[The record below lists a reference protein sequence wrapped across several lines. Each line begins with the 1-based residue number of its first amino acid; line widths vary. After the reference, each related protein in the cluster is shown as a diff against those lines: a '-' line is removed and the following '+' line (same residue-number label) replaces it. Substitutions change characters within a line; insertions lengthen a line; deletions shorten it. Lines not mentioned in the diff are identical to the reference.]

1 MEQIHELHEQ
11 IWTLRRLKDAEKS
24 KEVNSDLISTK
35 DIVDIN
41 DF

>member
-35 DIVDIN
+35 RHCGYYE
-41 DF
+41 